1 MRDTL
6 PKKIRNNN
14 ECGIVN
20 TDSNDGKGTHWVAYK
35 KSNNQII
42 YFDSYGNLPPPP
54 ELVKYFYTNN
64 NRNIKILYNYD
75 NIQNVNSSRC
85 GQHCL
90 KFLYNDCL

>member
-6 PKKIRNNN
+6 PKKIRNTK

-20 TDSNDGKGTHWVAYK
+20 TDLNVGEGTHWVAYIK
-35 KSNNQII
+35 NPHEII

-54 ELVKYFYTNN
+54 ELVKYFHTSG
-64 NRNIKILYNYD
+64 NIEILYNYD
-75 NIQNVNSSRC
+75 SVQNANSYNC

-90 KFLYNDCL
+90 KFLYNNTIL